1 MIGDTTNDITLT
13 PAAYTRINQMINFKP
28 KHFTK
33 LAYGHVGLKELC
45 KLFPEHKSIYVR
57 AKLEILFWL
66 RFEKD
71 EINEF
76 DLLVKDV
83 VNAKLS
89 NQDAKLSEL
98 VNLSNIN

>member
-66 RFEKD
+66 EFEKD

-76 DLLVKDV
+76 NLLVNKIVEIKKTNMDFPLI
-83 VNAKLS
+83 KII
-89 NQDAKLSEL
+89 SEY
-98 VNLSNIN
+98 I

>member
-1 MIGDTTNDITLT
+1 MDLVLT
-13 PAAYTRINQMINFKP
+13 PGAMNRINQMINFKP

-33 LAYGHVGLKELC
+33 LPYGHVGLKELC
-45 KLFPEHKSIYVR
+45 ELFPEHKSIYVR